1 MTPDQIPPQDAP
13 SAVPGFGIAVAAEAL
28 YLVNLMLLPGVAF
41 VALLVLWWRHHNGT
55 PPLARNHLAQTMAGS
70 LWGGA
75 ALVTGVAS
83 ILLMGGFDAPNT
95 WVVLV
100 LYFTTC
106 HTTLILF
113 GALGFAKALSG
124 KPYVYPLIG
133 RRLDD

>member
-1 MTPDQIPPQDAP
+1 MTPDPIPPQETP

-41 VALLVLWWRHHNGT
+41 AALLMLWWRHRNGT

-75 ALVTGVAS
+75 ALVTGIAT
-83 ILLMGGFDAPNT
+83 ILLMGGFDAPHT

-106 HTTLILF
+106 HSTLILF